1 MTDAPYAEMLAAL
14 RAYHASLDARD
25 LRWRRTQLEALRSMV
40 EEQEPSILDAL
51 HADLRKSPIESYL
64 TETSFVV
71 GEIDHALAHFEQW
84 AKPVKASTP
93 IYLQP
98 GSSRAVWEPLG
109 VALIIG
115 ACNYPLHLTI
125 APLVPCIAAGNAA
138 VLKPSEL
145 APATSAVIAELVP
158 EYLDTH
164 AVAVVEGGVPETTA
178 LLEQRFDKI
187 FFTGSGRVGRIVMAA
202 AAKHLTPVTLELGGK
217 SPCIVDA
224 SAKLSVAARRVAF
237 GKYSNAGQTCVA
249 PDYVL
254 AHRDI
259 VDDFVNAMADTI
271 RDFYG
276 PDPQQSK
283 DYSRIVNEQ
292 HHSRLVG
299 LLGSGNTVVGGG
311 YDAADLYI
319 APTVLRGVDPS
330 SSVMQEE
337 VFGPILPVLEVEDSD
352 EAIRFVNERDRPLA
366 LYVFAEDDKVVTR
379 VTHTTTS
386 GGMCVNDTVAHL
398 AVSDLPFGGVGESG
412 MGKYHGEWGFREF
425 SNAKAVLSHST
436 FLDLG
441 LRYPP
446 YTEVSEKLLRK
457 MLG

>member
-1 MTDAPYAEMLAAL
+1 MTDTRYAEMLAGL
-14 RAYHASLDARD
+14 RAYHASLDTRD
-25 LRWRRTQLEALRSMV
+25 FRWRRTQLEALRAMV
-40 EEQEPSILDAL
+40 EEQEPRILDAL
-51 HADLRKSPIESYL
+51 HTDLRKSPIESYL

-71 GEIDHALAHFEQW
+71 EEIDHALAHFEQW
-84 AKPVKASTP
+84 GRPVKASTP

-109 VALIIG
+109 VALIMG
-115 ACNYPLHLTI
+115 PWNYPFHLTI

-158 EYLDTH
+158 TYLDAY
-164 AVAVVEGGVPETTA
+164 AVAVVEGGVPETTT
-178 LLEQRFDKI
+178 LLEERFDKI

-224 SAKLSVAARRVAF
+224 SARLDVAARRIAS

-259 VDDFVNAMADTI
+259 ADDFVNAMADTI

-276 PDPQQSK
+276 SDPQQSEH
-283 DYSRIVNEQ
+283 YARIVNGQ
-292 HHSRLVG
+292 HHRRLVG
-299 LLGSGNTVVGGG
+299 LLESGRAVVGGG
-311 YDAADLYI
+311 YDAADLYV
-319 APTVLRGVDPS
+319 APTVLREVDPDS
-330 SSVMQEE
+330 PVMQEE
-337 VFGPILPVLEVEDSD
+337 VFGPILPVLEVEDID
-352 EAIRFVNERDRPLA
+352 EAIRFVNERGKPLA
-366 LYVFAEDDKVVTR
+366 LYVFAEEGEVAAR
-379 VTHTTTS
+379 VTHSTSS
-386 GGMCVNDTVAHL
+386 GGMCVNDTLLHL
-398 AVSDLPFGGVGESG
+398 MISELPFGGVGESG

-425 SNAKAVLSHST
+425 SNAKAILSHST
-436 FLDLG
+436 FIDPG
-441 LRYPP
+441 FRYPP
-446 YTEVSEKLLRK
+446 YTEGKEALLKTLR
-457 MLG
+457 G